1 TNRKTVR
8 PVDPLLVMS
17 VNIPGI
23 VSVALFY
30 VAILILGVIAGRK
43 TSKNSSKNALL
54 VADRSLNLFVSV
66 FTVT

>member
-1 TNRKTVR
+1 
-8 PVDPLLVMS
+8 MS